1 MSAADAAAHAA
12 LALGLAAGALVF
24 FVLLSV
30 AMLPLGGWSAESPR
44 RSDVEPGV
52 L

>member
-1 MSAADAAAHAA
+1 MSAPEAA
-12 LALGLAAGALVF
+12 LVVGLAAGALVF
-24 FVLLSV
+24 FLMLSV
-30 AMLPLGGWSAESPR
+30 AMLPLGGWSAESQR

>member
-1 MSAADAAAHAA
+1 MSAPEAA
-12 LALGLAAGALVF
+12 LVVGLAAGALVF
-24 FVLLSV
+24 FSLLSV
-30 AMLPLGGWSAESPR
+30 AMLPLGGWSAADAR